1 MDITILDHDELMN
14 ILKKQIL
21 GFLFAGCSANIISF
35 IFYVLFY
42 KIFHFSI
49 ISSSIFGQCL
59 GVFTNYAINSRIV
72 FRKNLGLKMKTIYC
86 SYYGLSIFFVGLF
99 IEALINMGI
108 EYRISWLIA
117 ILSISILNFI
127 FVKFL
132 AFKN

>member
-1 MDITILDHDELMN
+1 MDIAILDHDKQMN
-14 ILKKQIL
+14 TLKKQIV
-21 GFLFAGCSANIISF
+21 GFLFAGFSANVISF

-42 KIFHFSI
+42 KIFNFSI

-86 SYYGLSIFFVGLF
+86 IYYGLSIYFVGLF

-108 EYRISWLIA
+108 EYRISWLMA
-117 ILSISILNFI
+117 IFSISILNFI
-127 FVKFL
+127 FIKFL

>member
-1 MDITILDHDELMN
+1 MN

-42 KIFHFSI
+42 KIFNFSI
-49 ISSSIFGQCL
+49 MASSISGQCL
-59 GVFTNYAINSRIV
+59 GVLTNYGINSRIV
-72 FRKNLGLKMKTIYC
+72 FRKNLGLKMKLIYC
-86 SYYGLSIFFVGLF
+86 SYYGSSIYLVGLF
-99 IEALINMGI
+99 IEALIHRGV
-108 EYRISWLIA
+108 EYRIAWFMVIF
-117 ILSISILNFI
+117 SISILNFI

>member
-1 MDITILDHDELMN
+1 MST
-14 ILKKQIL
+14 LKKQIV

-42 KIFHFSI
+42 KIFIFSI

-59 GVFTNYAINSRIV
+59 GVLTNYSINSRIV
-72 FRKNLGLKMKTIYC
+72 FRKNLGLKMKFIYC
-86 SYYGLSIFFVGLF
+86 SYYALSIYFVGLF

-117 ILSISILNFI
+117 IFSISILNFI

>member
-1 MDITILDHDELMN
+1 MDITILDHDKPMN